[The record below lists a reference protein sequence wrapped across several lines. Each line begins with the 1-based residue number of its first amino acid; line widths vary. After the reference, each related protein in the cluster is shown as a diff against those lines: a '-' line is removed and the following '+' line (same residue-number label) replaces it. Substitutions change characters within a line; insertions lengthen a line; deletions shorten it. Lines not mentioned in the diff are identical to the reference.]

1 MRKNIYGIMAAVCLS
16 SVLAAGCGGKN
27 QAETLPA
34 QSSETMSVQVS
45 ETVAATEETAEQ
57 QSVGTEGMTPVL
69 ASELRDGVYQ
79 IQVDSSSSMF
89 RIEACE
95 LTVND
100 GSMTA
105 DMKMGGTGYLKLY
118 MGTGEEAAKA
128 PEEKMIPFEEAAD
141 GSHHFTVPVEAL
153 DKELDCAAFSKKK
166 EKWYDRVLVFRADS
180 LPADAL
186 TDAAQVTA
194 ESLGLADGCYTVE
207 VSMEGGS
214 GRVSVES
221 PAKLVVKDQKAVAEV
236 VWSSPNYD
244 YMKVG
249 EEKFLPVNQG
259 GETSVFEIPVTVFDR
274 KMAVAADT
282 TAMSTPHEIE
292 YTLLFDSAS
301 AELRDEA
308 YPLVNK
314 LGKILVTYD
323 NNIIEVEGHTDNV
336 PIHSSKYEDNNVL
349 SMYRALAVANYLRD
363 TTTLDPAYIK
373 SSGRGEYVPIA
384 DNATPEGRARNRR
397 VEIKIYNS
405 YNSNVSGTSTDDT
418 GTETPADAALSTETV
433 TDTPEAATTGAT
445 VEPTEVVNE

>member
-1 MRKNIYGIMAAVCLS
+1 MARRKEDPPKGSPAWMNTFADLMNLLLCFFVMLFSMS
-16 SVLAAGCGGKN
+16 SVN
-27 QAETLPA
+27 
-34 QSSETMSVQVS
+34 
-45 ETVAATEETAEQ
+45 
-57 QSVGTEGMTPVL
+57 
-69 ASELRDGVYQ
+69 
-79 IQVDSSSSMF
+79 
-89 RIEACE
+89 
-95 LTVND
+95 
-100 GSMTA
+100 
-105 DMKMGGTGYLKLY
+105 
-118 MGTGEEAAKA
+118 
-128 PEEKMIPFEEAAD
+128 
-141 GSHHFTVPVEAL
+141 
-153 DKELDCAAFSKKK
+153 
-166 EKWYDRVLVFRADS
+166 
-180 LPADAL
+180 
-186 TDAAQVTA
+186 
-194 ESLGLADGCYTVE
+194 
-207 VSMEGGS
+207 
-214 GRVSVES
+214 
-221 PAKLVVKDQKAVAEV
+221 
-236 VWSSPNYD
+236 
-244 YMKVG
+244 
-249 EEKFLPVNQG
+249 EEKFEKVIASFQSTFSILPGGGASIGEGELISSGISQLENFDSYYNQQLCSQSDG
-259 GETSVFEIPVTVFDR
+259 QTEKEKDITEAYEQQELEESEDMAQQLENALSQYGIQDDVEVDFNAEYVTLN
-274 KMAVAADT
+274 MNGA
-282 TAMSTPHEIE
+282 
-292 YTLLFDSAS
+292 LLFDSAS

>member
-1 MRKNIYGIMAAVCLS
+1 MARRKEDPPKG
-16 SVLAAGCGGKN
+16 
-27 QAETLPA
+27 
-34 QSSETMSVQVS
+34 
-45 ETVAATEETAEQ
+45 
-57 QSVGTEGMTPVL
+57 
-69 ASELRDGVYQ
+69 
-79 IQVDSSSSMF
+79 
-89 RIEACE
+89 
-95 LTVND
+95 
-100 GSMTA
+100 
-105 DMKMGGTGYLKLY
+105 
-118 MGTGEEAAKA
+118 
-128 PEEKMIPFEEAAD
+128 
-141 GSHHFTVPVEAL
+141 
-153 DKELDCAAFSKKK
+153 
-166 EKWYDRVLVFRADS
+166 
-180 LPADAL
+180 
-186 TDAAQVTA
+186 
-194 ESLGLADGCYTVE
+194 
-207 VSMEGGS
+207 
-214 GRVSVES
+214 S
-221 PAKLVVKDQKAVAEV
+221 PAWMNTFADLMNLLLCFFVMLFSMSCV
-236 VWSSPNYD
+236 N
-244 YMKVG
+244 
-249 EEKFLPVNQG
+249 EEKFEKVIASFQSTFSILPGGGASIGEGELISSGISQLENFDSYYNQQLSSQSDG
-259 GETSVFEIPVTVFDR
+259 QTEEEKDITEAYEQQELEESEDMAQQLENALSQYGIQDDVEVDFNAEYVTLN
-274 KMAVAADT
+274 MNGA
-282 TAMSTPHEIE
+282 
-292 YTLLFDSAS
+292 LLFDSAS